1 MESITAD
8 LAQLLQSHSYLVPLV
23 VGFIA
28 FGESLVLVGL
38 LIPATAL
45 MLAIGGL
52 VGSGLVEPVP
62 VVGGAIAG
70 AILGD
75 IASYWLGRWVGPR
88 VVHRWPLQGY
98 RHQVAQAR
106 LFFRRFGFASVF
118 VGRFFG
124 PVRCTMPMVA
134 GMMRMEQ
141 RRFQLANV
149 SSAFV
154 WAPVMLAPGWFAAE
168 GAQALG
174 GGSTEGWALSMVG
187 ITVVMLVATAVVL
200 RVIKG
205 RIAPRRRDRRAPPA
219 PARAGIAEPAGPR

>member
-1 MESITAD
+1 MENIAAD
-8 LAQLLQSHSYLVPLV
+8 LAQLMQSHSYLVPLV
-23 VGFIA
+23 VGIIA

-38 LIPATAL
+38 VIPATAL

-52 VGSGLVEPVP
+52 IGSGLVEPVP
-62 VVGGAIAG
+62 VVAGAIAG
-70 AILGD
+70 AIVGD

-98 RHQVAQAR
+98 RSQVAQAR

-118 VGRFFG
+118 IGRFFG

-141 RRFQLANV
+141 RRFQIANV

-168 GAQALG
+168 SASALG
-174 GGSTEGWALSMVG
+174 GGTSQGWAISMVLV
-187 ITVVMLVATAVVL
+187 TLVMLVATAVVL
-200 RVIKG
+200 KVIKG
-205 RIAPRRRDRRAPPA
+205 RIAPRPRKRRAATA
-219 PARAGIAEPAGPR
+219 PTAGLAEPAGPL